1 MRSCSDQ
8 FETDL
13 TLTRHIKRNH
23 IEIGPLNH
31 FPFAG
36 FGPREDE
43 DEDEETGVVEVLEA
57 KTFGKSLGTREK
69 KSRKRS
75 SSESDSVSDDEI
87 RRGIEKARR
96 KRHRLDHELWMRH
109 NSLHRESR
117 DARQHAGEEEREVI
131 GPDTFKFKCALC
143 GFKDV
148 DQFKVFEHLDI
159 DHRLGDD
166 EQVLGQKTFKP
177 RAVLA
182 CRFCEQ
188 VWHGEPMRCKAEMRA
203 HREENVAVKECF
215 VLQCRGCPTKF
226 DLDQEAQL
234 VRHIEKCTGW
244 KEKALK
250 KTFSNIN
257 KHLVAGAIERRN
269 EMREPSSRRD
279 ERSRSRE
286 SSRARKL
293 RDDKLGH
300 CHQRQEMSD
309 FRDQNEGGRQLRDD
323 RRGEKSGLDNDGRDR
338 SGHDNDRGKRSRYD
352 ERRREDRPRPKYTRE
367 GERSRHDGREG
378 QSGSRD
384 PGPPREERKP
394 WGGDRSRPD
403 DRSFGRDQGRGF
415 E

>member
-1 MRSCSDQ
+1 MGYEDAAKHISQENGINLQNKRNIHDMMRIPKTETHLKVFRCLFCDGGKLFVGMSEESFMEHVNRQHGNKAATRKPGNLQRECRICSDQ

-23 IEIGPLNH
+23 IEKGPLNH

-57 KTFGKSLGTREK
+57 KTFGESLGTREK

-117 DARQHAGEEEREVI
+117 DARQQAGEEEREVI

-143 GFKDV
+143 GLRDV
-148 DQFKVFEHLDI
+148 HQFKVFEHLDI

-182 CRFCEQ
+182 CR
-188 VWHGEPMRCKAEMRA
+188 
-203 HREENVAVKECF
+203 
-215 VLQCRGCPTKF
+215 
-226 DLDQEAQL
+226 
-234 VRHIEKCTGW
+234 
-244 KEKALK
+244 
-250 KTFSNIN
+250 
-257 KHLVAGAIERRN
+257 
-269 EMREPSSRRD
+269 
-279 ERSRSRE
+279 
-286 SSRARKL
+286 
-293 RDDKLGH
+293 
-300 CHQRQEMSD
+300 
-309 FRDQNEGGRQLRDD
+309 
-323 RRGEKSGLDNDGRDR
+323 
-338 SGHDNDRGKRSRYD
+338 
-352 ERRREDRPRPKYTRE
+352 
-367 GERSRHDGREG
+367 
-378 QSGSRD
+378 
-384 PGPPREERKP
+384 
-394 WGGDRSRPD
+394 
-403 DRSFGRDQGRGF
+403 
-415 E
+415 

>member
-1 MRSCSDQ
+1 MHRSKLFYCDVCDPSNPCDRGARGFVGYEDAAKHISQENGINLQNKRNIHDMMRIPKTETHLKVFRCLFCDGGKLFVGMSEESFMEHVNRQHGNKAATRKPGNLQRECRICSDQ

-23 IEIGPLNH
+23 IEKGPLNH

-117 DARQHAGEEEREVI
+117 DARQQAGEEDREVI

-143 GFKDV
+143 GLKDV

-182 CRFCEQ
+182 CR
-188 VWHGEPMRCKAEMRA
+188 
-203 HREENVAVKECF
+203 
-215 VLQCRGCPTKF
+215 
-226 DLDQEAQL
+226 
-234 VRHIEKCTGW
+234 
-244 KEKALK
+244 
-250 KTFSNIN
+250 
-257 KHLVAGAIERRN
+257 
-269 EMREPSSRRD
+269 
-279 ERSRSRE
+279 
-286 SSRARKL
+286 
-293 RDDKLGH
+293 
-300 CHQRQEMSD
+300 
-309 FRDQNEGGRQLRDD
+309 
-323 RRGEKSGLDNDGRDR
+323 
-338 SGHDNDRGKRSRYD
+338 
-352 ERRREDRPRPKYTRE
+352 
-367 GERSRHDGREG
+367 
-378 QSGSRD
+378 
-384 PGPPREERKP
+384 
-394 WGGDRSRPD
+394 
-403 DRSFGRDQGRGF
+403 
-415 E
+415 